1 MNKPNVMNGVNLDD
15 LFGTIEAIKE
25 SPSIAKFKFTA
36 KNKWMRGGHNRT
48 TIKDFYGACQT
59 QVRDKA
65 FVFDADEPPV
75 LLGEDQ
81 GANPVEYALTA
92 LAGCV
97 TTALVYHAAAK
108 GIKIDEVESTL
119 EGDLDLHGFL
129 GLRDDVRNGYEG
141 VNIKFKIKADVP
153 QEKLKEVLMLG
164 PTFSPVYDIFT
175 NAVPVKVML
184 DQDDMMEKEMMNS
197 EMING

>member
-1 MNKPNVMNGVNLDD
+1 
-15 LFGTIEAIKE
+15 
-25 SPSIAKFKFTA
+25 
-36 KNKWMRGGHNRT
+36 
-48 TIKDFYGACQT
+48 
-59 QVRDKA
+59 
-65 FVFDADEPPV
+65 
-75 LLGEDQ
+75 
-81 GANPVEYALTA
+81 LTA

-97 TTALVYHAAAK
+97 TTSLVYHAAAK
-108 GIKIDEVESTL
+108 GIKIDEIESTL

-153 QEKLKEVLMLG
+153 QEKLEEVLMLG

-175 NAVPVKVML
+175 SAVPVKVML
-184 DQDDMMEKEMMNS
+184 DQDGMMEKEMMNS